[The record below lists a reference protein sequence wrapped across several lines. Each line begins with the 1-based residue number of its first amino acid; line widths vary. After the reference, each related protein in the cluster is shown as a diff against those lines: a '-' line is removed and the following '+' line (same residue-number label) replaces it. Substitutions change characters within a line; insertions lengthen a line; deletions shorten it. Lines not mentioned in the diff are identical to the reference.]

1 MRRAS
6 EEKIEHVERMEAI
19 VHGVVQGV
27 FFRNNTRLRA
37 DQLGLVGSVANRPD
51 GTVHVIAEGPR
62 SLLKDLATWLRVG
75 PETAI
80 VDRVDLSW
88 TSATGSYRSFWVLR

>member
-6 EEKIEHVERMEAI
+6 QEKVDRMERMEAI

-27 FFRNNTRLRA
+27 FFRRNTRLRA
-37 DQLGLVGSVANRPD
+37 ERLALVGTVANRPD
-51 GTVHVIAEGPR
+51 GTVHIVAEGPR
-62 SLLKDLATWLRVG
+62 DLLEDLAAWLQVG

-88 TSATGSYRSFWVLR
+88 TSATGSYRSFRVLR